1 MKNSR
6 HLTAPLALLLFCLG
20 QTPARACAPDES
32 ASAPLYLSAE
42 SPVRQKAGIQLGEGP
57 HSYRFVVRDP
67 LHIDRP
73 YRNNRYQVEIKGN
86 ATFPDGT
93 RVYRGT
99 TDAQGHTASF
109 RFTQPVPVDQWFV
122 QPLSGSGEL
131 GESFRLSASGDCRH
145 DLVNYP
151 YMLDGKLGPIFCGRA
166 LPGGTTVRY
175 MLPLA
180 TSVQLYA
187 TLSTSECR
195 ALQGRVNPVMARATP
210 AGRIAGL
217 QQLRRDRQ
225 LAEHEELL
233 QGKIDALI
241 IRHGSLAQVKA
252 MLKRNLAGT
261 GESPKEQSE
270 VYNSLGYD
278 LLTQNQPRHQAYAND
293 LLDKSISLE
302 QNLYNIDSKGW
313 ALHLAGRHEEALR
326 WMDRALSM
334 YGTQCTE
341 SEQASYQETLAHH
354 GMILWTLKQPTAAL
368 TDWAKADLASGSG
381 GGWANFIPPWNNIR
395 PLLEIRKAELQAEGV
410 KDALCSEVKPEQEEE
425 KPSSAAEKNGS

>member
-20 QTPARACAPDES
+20 QTPARACAPDEA
-32 ASAPLYLSAE
+32 ASAPLYLAVE
-42 SPVRQKAGIQLGEGP
+42 SPVSRKAEHPIGQGP

-67 LHIDRP
+67 QHIDRP
-73 YRNNRYQVEIKGN
+73 YRNNRYQVNIEGD
-86 ATFPDGT
+86 ATFPDGR

-99 TDAQGHTASF
+99 TDAQGRTASF
-109 RFTQPVPVDQWFV
+109 HFAQPVPVDQWFV

-145 DLVNYP
+145 DLINYP

-180 TSVQLYA
+180 TPVQLYA
-187 TLSTSECR
+187 ALSTSECR

-210 AGRIAGL
+210 AARIAGL
-217 QQLRRDRQ
+217 QQLRRDRR

-233 QGKIDALI
+233 LGKIDALI
-241 IRHGSLAQVKA
+241 IRHGSLAQIKA
-252 MLKRNLAGT
+252 MLKRNLA
-261 GESPKEQSE
+261 EADASPKEQSA

-278 LLTQNQPRHQAYAND
+278 LLAQDPPRHLAYANE
-293 LLDKSISLE
+293 LLDRSVSLE

-313 ALHLAGRHEEALR
+313 ALHLAGRHAEALR

-341 SEQASYQETLAHH
+341 SEQASYQETLAHR

-368 TDWAKADLASGSG
+368 TDWAKADMASSG
-381 GGWANFIPPWNNIR
+381 GGWANYIPPWNNIR

-410 KDALCSEVKPEQEEE
+410 KDALCSEVKPEEEE
-425 KPSSAAEKNGS
+425 EVGGK